1 MSVIDE
7 LHNNFHCICIGGANK
22 AALQNMISMVPLRR
36 LGTRTEIAESCLF
49 LLSPLSSNTTGTVLV
64 ADGGESLATFD
75 LSVLS
80 KL

>member
-1 MSVIDE
+1 MLSMIP
-7 LHNNFHCICIGGANK
+7 
-22 AALQNMISMVPLRR
+22 LQR

-64 ADGGESLATFD
+64 VDGGDCIKHVEMSL
-75 LSVLS
+75 LS